1 MTGLDMHNPGWQFV
15 SADLGVFLSK
25 LRIAEK
31 CETKLT
37 KHQYPQKHITG
48 HKITYLLHLWSMY
61 MVQVS
66 LKCIYLWAS
75 T

>member
-25 LRIAEK
+25 LQIAEK

-48 HKITYLLHLWSMY
+48 H
-61 MVQVS
+61 
-66 LKCIYLWAS
+66 
-75 T
+75 